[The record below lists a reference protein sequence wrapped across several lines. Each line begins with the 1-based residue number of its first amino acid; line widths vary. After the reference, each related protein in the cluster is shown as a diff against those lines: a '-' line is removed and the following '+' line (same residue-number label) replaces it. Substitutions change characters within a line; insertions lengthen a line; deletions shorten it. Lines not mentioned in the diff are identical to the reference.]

1 MPRSLGWIRQF
12 HAPET
17 SDRRPL
23 LIFPHAGAGASAY
36 RNVSKALSRD
46 FDVIVFQYP
55 GRQDRAGEPALTSVP
70 EIAAGAFA
78 EFRGSEHHRGAPLT
92 TFGHSMGGWVSFE
105 FARLAEAAGIGMHQ
119 LTVSASVAPHLA
131 VTKPPHPTDDASLL
145 ERVSALAGTNSTV
158 FGDASLMK
166 LALPVLRADF
176 SACDTYTCAEDVRIT
191 APIHVLGGEHDPA
204 VTLADLYGWNKH
216 SDQVD
221 VTMFDGGHF
230 FVDDH
235 VDAVAQV
242 LTATLAGG
250 STPR

>member
-1 MPRSLGWIRQF
+1 MPRSLGWVRQF
-12 HAPET
+12 HTPAT
-17 SDRRPL
+17 SDASPL

-36 RNVSKALSRD
+36 RNLSKALSPA

-78 EFRGSEHHRGAPLT
+78 EFRRSAHHRGAPVA

-105 FARLAEAAGIGMHQ
+105 FTRLAEAAGIAVRQ

-131 VTKPPHPTDDASLL
+131 ATKPPHPTDDESLL
-145 ERVSALAGTNSTV
+145 ERVSVLAGTNSTV
-158 FGDASLMK
+158 FGNGDLMR

-176 SACDTYTCAEDVRIT
+176 SACDAYSCTDDVRIA

-204 VTLADLYGWNKH
+204 VTLADLYGWNH
-216 SDQVD
+216 HADRVD

-235 VDAVAQV
+235 VDAVARL
-242 LTATLAGG
+242 LTTALAGE